1 MNRIILLIGFLT
13 YTVLTEA
20 QTSQNSL
27 SLSWG
32 MGHIM
37 RQDLSASP
45 FIHEK
50 WSPTNMLLRYSRTK
64 KLDQL
69 IDVKFS
75 LYKPSIVEPYS
86 FNSYYYGGAQIGLA
100 HSFTLIDINYAIGKS
115 VLERNQWKL
124 VLGGKSRNHI
134 YASNYNFG
142 ASGPSPMLI
151 SFGLDFWLKLK
162 YTLNDKHYFISN
174 LSIPLFSFIY
184 RDPYLLQDDQFF
196 ENIYSHNGLKEFANR
211 VSDGQLQSWGTSQ
224 RFDLD
229 VQYGYVINKRW
240 DIGIRYLLAMNFN
253 QSPTRFSQIENVI
266 YISGKIKF

>member
-64 KLDQL
+64 KLDHL

-75 LYKPSIVEPYS
+75 LYKPSIVVPYS
-86 FNSYYYGGAQIGLA
+86 FNTYYYGGAKIDLA
-100 HSFTLIDINYAIGKS
+100 HSFTLMDINYAIGKS

-142 ASGPSPMLI
+142 ASGPSPM
-151 SFGLDFWLKLK
+151 
-162 YTLNDKHYFISN
+162 
-174 LSIPLFSFIY
+174 
-184 RDPYLLQDDQFF
+184 RA
-196 ENIYSHNGLKEFANR
+196 FA
-211 VSDGQLQSWGTSQ
+211 
-224 RFDLD
+224 
-229 VQYGYVINKRW
+229 
-240 DIGIRYLLAMNFN
+240 
-253 QSPTRFSQIENVI
+253 
-266 YISGKIKF
+266 